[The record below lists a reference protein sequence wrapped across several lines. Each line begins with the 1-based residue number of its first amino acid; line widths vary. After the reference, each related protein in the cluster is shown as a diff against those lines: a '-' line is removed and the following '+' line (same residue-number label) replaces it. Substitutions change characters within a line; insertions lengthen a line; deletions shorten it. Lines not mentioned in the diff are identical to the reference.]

1 MWNSSMEKWGAKSS
15 DTIHLEKKSLDTT
28 EVEQM
33 WNVFGVVPRYEK
45 KLRKND
51 TEISKILEH
60 FLTLWKRMFFLK
72 FSIFPSI
79 KTKTDNKK
87 SIYSEIIWSYLE
99 KMEFRV

>member
-1 MWNSSMEKWGAKSS
+1 MEKWGAKSS

-33 WNVFGVVPRYEK
+33 WNVFGVIPRYEK
-45 KLRKND
+45 KIKEKWYRNFK
-51 TEISKILEH
+51 KIQI
-60 FLTLWKRMFFLK
+60 FFNIVKTDVFFLK